1 MDRSKSL
8 ALRAT
13 RRSAARL
20 SPAQPG
26 IEGLSPR
33 RVMRQDAAPSAYDG
47 GQALPALLEQGEA
60 IKRIETIMLQMQA
73 QIEQLSRAQSERR
86 VTRTQEAALRRA
98 VRERAEEI
106 CRQEGLPDSCRR
118 LCQEAIRSTVR
129 EVTGCR
135 AIGDIPDGMYAQALS
150 VIQSWYMTGA
160 VRRWRRDLR

>member
-1 MDRSKSL
+1 MDRSKPL
-8 ALRAT
+8 ALWAT
-13 RRSAARL
+13 RRS
-20 SPAQPG
+20 
-26 IEGLSPR
+26 
-33 RVMRQDAAPSAYDG
+33 QDAVPSTCHEES
-47 GQALPALLEQGEA
+47 QALPALLEQGAA

-73 QIEQLSRAQSERR
+73 QIEQLSRAQAERR

-150 VIQSWYMTGA
+150 VIRSWYMTGA
-160 VRRWRRDLR
+160 VRRWRRALR